1 MIRII
6 VLLFGLRF
14 GQLALVISRMR
25 FGQIDSPEPF
35 EARPD
40 LLANQECP
48 HFL

>member
-1 MIRII
+1 MTRIV

-14 GQLALVISRMR
+14 GQLALVNSRMG

-40 LLANQECP
+40 LPANQECP
-48 HFL
+48 H